1 MSGYQITQLIEARKD
16 PAKKV
21 EQGVA
26 HQRLAGAVLLQ
37 AIKDAEDGR
46 DTDYLTIWKDTPQ
59 VEELCALSGT
69 DINHYRRKLD
79 ELLSKR
85 RSA

>member
-1 MSGYQITQLIEARKD
+1 MSGYQVTQLIEARKD

-37 AIKDAEDGR
+37 AIKDAEDGT
-46 DTDYLTIWKDTPQ
+46 DTDWLAIWKDTPQ

-69 DINHYRRKLD
+69 DINHYRRKLS
-79 ELLSKR
+79 EILSR

>member
-1 MSGYQITQLIEARKD
+1 MSGYQVTQLIEARKD
-16 PAKKV
+16 PAQKV

-37 AIKDAEDGR
+37 AIKDAEDGT

-69 DINHYRRKLD
+69 DINHYRRKLS
-79 ELLSKR
+79 EILAR

>member
-1 MSGYQITQLIEARKD
+1 MSGYQVTQLIESRKD
-16 PAKKV
+16 PAQRV

-26 HQRLAGAVLLQ
+26 HKRLAGAVLLQ

-46 DTDYLTIWKDTPQ
+46 DTDWLVIWKDTPQ

-69 DINHYRRKLD
+69 DINHYRRKLT
-79 ELLSKR
+79 EILER

>member
-1 MSGYQITQLIEARKD
+1 MSGYQVTQLIEARKD
-16 PAKKV
+16 PAQRV

-26 HQRLAGAVLLQ
+26 HKRLAGAVLLQ
-37 AIKDAEDGR
+37 AIKDAEDGT
-46 DTDYLTIWKDTPQ
+46 DTDWLVIWKDTPQ

-69 DINHYRRKLD
+69 EVNHYRRKLT
-79 ELLSKR
+79 EILER